1 MVKLKND
8 AFYLIVNYSL
18 KIYYS
23 YYIDNIIMK
32 ITLFV
37 ILIISTYELSVNI
50 SQYRNHI
57 HNPNFT

>member
-8 AFYLIVNYSL
+8 VFINIVNYSL

-23 YYIDNIIMK
+23 YIDNIIMK
-32 ITLFV
+32 IILFV
-37 ILIISTYELSVNI
+37 ILIIITYELSVNI